1 MIYMNDEGRAL
12 YVHYVD
18 HTRGVVV
25 VEDERGVFDYPLARF
40 IERERAVVVPDN
52 PLPFDEEGEK

>member
-12 YVHYVD
+12 YVHRVD

-25 VEDERGVFDYPLARF
+25 VEDEHHIFDYPLAHF
-40 IERERAVVVPDN
+40 IEHERAVVVPDN
-52 PLPFDEEGEK
+52 PLPFDEEEK